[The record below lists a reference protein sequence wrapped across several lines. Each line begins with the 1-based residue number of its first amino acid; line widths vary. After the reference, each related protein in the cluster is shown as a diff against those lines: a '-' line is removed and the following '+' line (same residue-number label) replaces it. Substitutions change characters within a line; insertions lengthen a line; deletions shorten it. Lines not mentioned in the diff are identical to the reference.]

1 MQPRDYYDG
10 NLVVLNRLG
19 RGCHQ
24 CVGLTRDE
32 AILQIA
38 NVSLTQE
45 SDEAQLERNARLA
58 EKVLRAS
65 GIKKVLGAMLNRAQ
79 LADKWVA
86 TKSLCRPKD
95 MVGLLKAF
103 LRKVVLPSG
112 LLGKNFKRFVR
123 MANLIL
129 SRLVFHTL
137 LDFLY
142 LHICSSRQ
150 MFELCK
156 HLHSFTFQKIGC
168 KFQFNRGELPRSDT
182 IACLQFPKHALLR
195 VFTWQL

>member
-1 MQPRDYYDG
+1 MYCSWISDVTMQPRDYYDG

-24 CVGLTRDE
+24 VGLTRDE

-58 EKVLRAS
+58 EKVLRVS
-65 GIKKVLGAMLNRAQ
+65 GIKKVLGALLNRAQ

-95 MVGLLKAF
+95 MAGLLKAF

-112 LLGKNFKRFVR
+112 LLGKNFKRFAR

-129 SRLVFHTL
+129 SRLVFH
-137 LDFLY
+137 
-142 LHICSSRQ
+142 SSP
-150 MFELCK
+150 M
-156 HLHSFTFQKIGC
+156 
-168 KFQFNRGELPRSDT
+168 
-182 IACLQFPKHALLR
+182 
-195 VFTWQL
+195 